1 MMIILVQMN
10 KSIDFFFS
18 LETMGVSEGWSVESK
33 EFDLSVVGGCTVIRI
48 REKCKGVTRSI
59 LLDKDEAVWL
69 IKSYD
74 ELVTVQDSGVF

>member
-1 MMIILVQMN
+1 MVR
-10 KSIDFFFS
+10 SS
-18 LETMGVSEGWSVESK
+18 CWWSVESK
-33 EFDLSVVGGCTVIRI
+33 EFDLSVVGGSIGIRI